1 MSYGHLTLEQRYQIA
16 ALHRAGFLQK
26 DIAEAIGCDPSTI
39 SRELRRNRG
48 TNGYTGSLAHA
59 QAKQRRHTASARV
72 HLPEVVRLELVAR
85 LLEKHSPDQIRGR
98 LALLKGGEVSHTTVY
113 RYARQLGLR
122 HNLRHPKRRR
132 RCGLRQ
138 PGRFADRASIHE
150 RPEIVAPRSRIG
162 DWEADTVR
170 PSCGTGVLVT
180 LVERRSGFARI
191 GWSPDGTAEAVAL
204 SIVGR
209 LERIKRLVHTVTC
222 DRGSEF
228 ADDRTVEDQLKA
240 QVYFADP
247 HSPWQRGCNENFNG
261 LLRQFFPRKR
271 DFSTITAQELQQVE
285 DQLNDRPRK
294 RLGYL
299 TPSEVFFNHD
309 HVALQS

>member
-113 RYARQLGLR
+113 CVFRPIVTA
-122 HNLRHPKRRR
+122 H
-132 RCGLRQ
+132 
-138 PGRFADRASIHE
+138 FAK
-150 RPEIVAPRSRIG
+150 P
-162 DWEADTVR
+162 
-170 PSCGTGVLVT
+170 
-180 LVERRSGFARI
+180 
-191 GWSPDGTAEAVAL
+191 
-204 SIVGR
+204 
-209 LERIKRLVHTVTC
+209 
-222 DRGSEF
+222 
-228 ADDRTVEDQLKA
+228 
-240 QVYFADP
+240 
-247 HSPWQRGCNENFNG
+247 
-261 LLRQFFPRKR
+261 
-271 DFSTITAQELQQVE
+271 
-285 DQLNDRPRK
+285 
-294 RLGYL
+294 
-299 TPSEVFFNHD
+299 
-309 HVALQS
+309 